1 MNALLAAVAL
11 SLQLTD
17 LHGKTQSLAD
27 YRGKVVLL
35 NFWASWCDPCIEE
48 LPLMEKLRADFARK
62 PFAILAVQTGGSA
75 RTAEDVVS
83 TLKLGFPILLDRD
96 TKVTQAFGIVTL
108 PTSYLIG
115 PGGEVLEKHVGEWP
129 QMRAAVEKLFKPSAP
144 AERAQSPR

>member
-48 LPLMEKLRADFARK
+48 LPVIEKLRLDFARK

-96 TKVTQAFGIVTL
+96 TKVTQAFGINTL
-108 PTSYLIG
+108 PTTYLIG
-115 PGGEVLEKHVGEWP
+115 PGGEVVERHVGEWP
-129 QMRAAVEKLFKPSAP
+129 QMRAAVEKLFKPAT
-144 AERAQSPR
+144 AAQSPR